1 MKRSGFDALE
11 SPASTSRGAASSVA
25 TAASYAS
32 VPDGGKCEVILS
44 SPVFLLSRG
53 RRKCLEK
60 IFCDTLM
67 RGSMF
72 WIVFWLEQT
81 GLKTSGETGDDLR
94 RY

>member
-1 MKRSGFDALE
+1 MKRSGCDALE
-11 SPASTSRGAASSVA
+11 SRASTSRGAGILRRDSGVVCV
-25 TAASYAS
+25 
-32 VPDGGKCEVILS
+32 VPGGRKCKVILS
-44 SPVFLLSRG
+44 SPVFLLSCG

-67 RGSMF
+67 RGSTF

-81 GLKTSGETGDDLR
+81 GLKTSGETD